1 LVPLAEATGCRPMT
15 EALQVDGDKLYAK
28 IAWRIIPFMFVL
40 YIAAFLDRVNVGHA
54 KLMFQADL
62 GLSDAAFG
70 LGAGLFFVG
79 YFLFEVPSNLILE
92 KVGARVWIARI
103 MLSWGVVSCS
113 FMFMQGEW
121 SFYFLRFLLGVT
133 EAGFFPGMILY
144 LTYWFPVRLRARMV
158 ARFMAA
164 IPVSWIIGSPLSG
177 WIMHGMHDVGGMAGW
192 QWMFLLEGLPTL
204 VLGVLVLFWLTD
216 GPTKATWLTEAE
228 KQWLHA
234 DLEMDRAR
242 IADGGRKDVA
252 GAFTDWRVW
261 YLVGLYLT
269 NVIANYGLSL
279 WMPQVISDSLPK
291 DAKPGTSSTFLAA
304 SLTAIPWIVTFF
316 VMITN
321 GWHSDKTN
329 ERKWHIAIPHVI
341 AASGML
347 GCLMFLDNTVMLIA
361 CLCVAA
367 AGINSVLGVF
377 WALPAS
383 FLTGAAAAG
392 GIAVINSIGNLG
404 GFLGPYTMGALK
416 SGFGKTEE
424 SWLLRFL
431 HWSGLDGVLGADLV
445 HKLSVGFGY
454 HGGFIAIA
462 CSLVVGAV
470 LVVMFKPKKN
480 A

>member
-1 LVPLAEATGCRPMT
+1 MT
-15 EALQVDGDKLYAK
+15 EPIQVDGDKLYAK
-28 IAWRIIPFMFVL
+28 IAWRIIPFMFIL

-62 GLSDAAFG
+62 GLSDAAYGF
-70 LGAGLFFVG
+70 GAGLFFIG

-92 KVGARVWIARI
+92 KVGARIWIARI

-113 FMFMQGEW
+113 FMFMWDEW
-121 SFYFLRFLLGVT
+121 SFYTLRFLLGVT

-144 LTYWFPVRLRARMV
+144 LSYWFPVRLRARMV

-177 WIMHGMHDVGGMAGW
+177 WIMHGMHDVGGLAGW

-216 GPTKATWLTEAE
+216 RPAKAGWLTDAE
-228 KQWLHA
+228 KQWLEA

-242 IADGGRKDVA
+242 VADGGRKDIA
-252 GAFTDWRVW
+252 GAFTDWRIW
-261 YLVGLYLT
+261 YLVALYLT
-269 NVIANYGLSL
+269 NVVANYGLGL
-279 WMPQVISDSLPK
+279 WMPQVIKDSLPK
-291 DAKPGTSSTFLAA
+291 DFGTGSTFLAA

-316 VMITN
+316 AMITN
-321 GWHSDKTN
+321 GWHSDKTD
-329 ERKWHIAIPHVI
+329 ERKWHIAIPHAI
-341 AASGML
+341 AASGMI
-347 GCLMFLDNTVMLIA
+347 GCLFFLDNTVMLII

-367 AGINSVLGVF
+367 AGINSMLGVF

-404 GFLGPYTMGALK
+404 GFLGPWTMGALK
-416 SGFGKTEE
+416 E
-424 SWLLRFL
+424 SY
-431 HWSGLDGVLGADLV
+431 
-445 HKLSVGFGY
+445 GY
-454 HGGFIAIA
+454 NGGFIAIA
-462 CSLVVGAV
+462 SSLIIGAILV
-470 LVVMFKPKKN
+470 LLFKPKKN
-480 A
+480 RG

>member
-1 LVPLAEATGCRPMT
+1 MT
-15 EALQVDGDKLYAK
+15 EALQIDGDKLYAK
-28 IAWRIIPFMFVL
+28 VAWRIIPFLFIL
-40 YIAAFLDRVNVGHA
+40 YIAAFLDRANVGYA
-54 KLMFQADL
+54 KSMFQSDL
-62 GLSDAAFG
+62 KFSDEAYGF
-70 LGAGLFFVG
+70 GAGVFFIG
-79 YFLFEVPSNLILE
+79 YFLFEVPSNLILQ
-92 KVGARVWIARI
+92 KVGARLWIARI

-113 FMFMQGEW
+113 FMFMWSEA
-121 SFYFLRFLLGVT
+121 SFYVLRFLLGVT

-164 IPVSWIIGSPLSG
+164 IPVSYIIGSPLSG
-177 WIMHGMHDVGGMAGW
+177 AILRGMDEVGGLQGW

-204 VLGVLVLFWLTD
+204 VLGVMVLVWLTD
-216 GPTKATWLTEAE
+216 RPAKASWLSEPE
-228 KQWLHA
+228 KQWLEA

-242 IADGGRKDVA
+242 IADGGRKDIA
-252 GAFTDWRVW
+252 GAFIDWRVW
-261 YLVGLYLT
+261 YLVLLYLT
-269 NVIANYGLSL
+269 NVVANYGLGL
-279 WMPQVISDSLPK
+279 WMPSVIEDSNPTLKAENP
-291 DAKPGTSSTFLAA
+291 AAASQWAA

-329 ERKWHIAIPHVI
+329 ERRWHIAIPHII

-347 GCLMFLDNTVMLIA
+347 GSLLFLDNTPMLIV

-367 AGINSVLGVF
+367 AGINSILGVF

-392 GIAVINSIGNLG
+392 GIAMINSLGNLG

-416 SGFGKTEE
+416 KSY
-424 SWLLRFL
+424 
-431 HWSGLDGVLGADLV
+431 
-445 HKLSVGFGY
+445 GY

-462 CSLVVGAV
+462 GSLILGAILV
-470 LVVMFKPKKN
+470 LLFKPKKKPD
-480 A
+480 